1 VFLTLAIQIMSRDGS
16 WGQHFEVMAAAA
28 LFQVYVVVH
37 QPEEYE
43 EYATFGNRQH
53 PHIYLQNKKGHYEW
67 MRPYL

>member
-1 VFLTLAIQIMSRDGS
+1 
-16 WGQHFEVMAAAA
+16 MAAAA